1 MRGGR
6 RAYGSITWG
15 RLRSLAEYFAS
26 IQNGRQN
33 GKLTTVGGRS
43 SVREAHIRG
52 WDAGVK
58 VIPVKGKRNWLEI
71 YMTSGSHDTSPDV
84 RIGTVI
90 LNLDTDPR
98 EPTFIPWPQP
108 LPH

>member
-1 MRGGR
+1 M
-6 RAYGSITWG
+6 
-15 RLRSLAEYFAS
+15 AEYFAS
-26 IQNGRQN
+26 IKNGRQG

-43 SVREAHIRG
+43 SVSEAHIRG

-58 VIPVKGKRNWLEI
+58 VVPIKGKRNWLEI
-71 YMTSGSHDTSPDV
+71 YMTSGSHETSPDV

-90 LNLDTDPR
+90 LDLDNGRTPA
-98 EPTFIPWPQP
+98 FIPWPQP